1 MGESIIIIITI
12 MITTTTSLEES
23 IIVSL
28 IITTTP
34 AWGNLRRVFHL
45 KHSAASVLVYI
56 YKHFVTHFTLCS
68 RETKYTL

>member
-1 MGESIIIIITI
+1 MGESIIIIII
-12 MITTTTSLEES
+12 IMMITTTTSLEES
-23 IIVSL
+23 ITIR
-28 IITTTP
+28 TTP

>member
-1 MGESIIIIITI
+1 MIIIIKIIIIII

-23 IIVSL
+23 II
-28 IITTTP
+28 ITTTP
-34 AWGNLRRVFHL
+34 AWGNLRQVFHL

>member
-1 MGESIIIIITI
+1 MIIIIIKIIIIII

-23 IIVSL
+23 I

>member
-23 IIVSL
+23 I